1 MKKLIINSIM
11 VVIITPLVLLATYT
25 FAYEILIIKSEVE
38 TVEEKT
44 VKTFN
49 VNDSYPKLLCDGCYQ
64 EKEKLTPHVLPDINT
79 KVNLCDDCLE
89 VFTEIEKEVQND

>member
-25 FAYEILIIKSEVE
+25 FAYEILLIKSEVGE
-38 TVEEKT
+38 MEEKT

-49 VNDSYPKLLCDGCYQ
+49 VNESYPKLLCDGCYE
-64 EKEKLTPHVLPDINT
+64 EKVKVTPYLLKDINT

-89 VFTEIEKEVQND
+89 VFTELEKEDNQ